1 MGKTLQIAIDGP
13 VASGKGT
20 LASGLAR
27 RLGALYVYTGA
38 MYRALALAC
47 LEKDIDINSEDK
59 VLKFLDSIVIELR
72 EPKPED
78 KRTFTVFL
86 NGVDVSL
93 KIHDK
98 RVDKIT
104 PIIAAMPSI
113 RARMVKLLQ
122 KKIAKGKSVV
132 MEGRDISKDVL
143 PNADIKIYL
152 TASFEERVKRRHM
165 QLKKRG
171 DSRSLAEIINEIKE
185 RDMQDVEREASPL
198 RVQKDVEVI
207 DTTNLT
213 IEETIEFVMQ
223 ELRKKNLI

>member
-1 MGKTLQIAIDGP
+1 MKKILSIAIDGP

-20 LASGLAR
+20 LAFGLAR

-47 LEKDIDINSEDK
+47 LEKGVDVNSEDK

-93 KIHDK
+93 KIYDK
-98 RVDKIT
+98 RVDQIT

-113 RARMVKLLQ
+113 RARMVKLQ

-132 MEGRDISKDVL
+132 MEGRDITTDVL

-152 TASFEERVKRRHM
+152 TASFEERTKRRHM

-171 DSRSLAEIINEIKE
+171 DSRSLEEIINEIKE
-185 RDMQDVEREASPL
+185 RDMQDFGREASPL
-198 RVQKDVEVI
+198 KIQKDVEVI

-213 IEETIEFVMQ
+213 IKETVELVMQ